1 MLLKVTKY
9 HARNLNLVVYHEMAK
24 SLSLLRVPVH
34 SLEVLEMC
42 LGYFSGVFWK
52 TIQLKLR
59 FTNWIHNSTAV

>member
-42 LGYFSGVFWK
+42 LGYFSGVF
-52 TIQLKLR
+52 
-59 FTNWIHNSTAV
+59 